1 MKKYKFIALAMVL
14 AVMLMGAG
22 YAYWTET
29 LTISNTVTTGDMNVI
44 FAPPNIA
51 GDYDGK
57 IDIGDILGD
66 LWEEISGADG
76 EDVILDQAPDMEV
89 SVEPSSDYKSVE
101 FNITEMYP
109 GTGGFLSFSIVN
121 DGTVPVA
128 LENITYGTL
137 VDNDN
142 LKDKL
147 NYIIHPVKVYKYYN
161 TGSGF
166 FDDILQGLDL
176 IEWLNTEPIYCDTFN
191 EYITELSNIMSG
203 VTLKPGEYID
213 TWGDAIDE
221 RGGYNIEMPSS
232 IEDDALEGAIFSFDL
247 LLNYVQGE

>member
-1 MKKYKFIALAMVL
+1 MKKYKFIALALVL

-29 LTISNTVTTGDMNVI
+29 LTISSTVTTGDMNVV

-57 IDIGDILGD
+57 LDIGDILGD
-66 LWEEISGADG
+66 LWEEIIGADG
-76 EDVILDQAPDMEV
+76 EDIILDQAPDMEV
-89 SVEPSSDYKSVE
+89 SVEPSSDYKRVE
-101 FNITEMYP
+101 FNITDMYP

-121 DGTVPVA
+121 DGTVPVT
-128 LENITYGTL
+128 LENITYGNL

-147 NYIIHPVKVYKYYN
+147 NYIIHPVKVYKYYSESKIVD
-161 TGSGF
+161 G
-166 FDDILQGLDL
+166 IMQGLDL
-176 IEWLNTEPIYCDTFN
+176 IEWLTTEPIYCDTFN
-191 EYITELSNIMSG
+191 EYITELSNIMSD

-213 TWGDAIDE
+213 TWGNAIDE

-232 IEDDALEGAIFSFDL
+232 ITSDALEDATFSFDL
-247 LLNYVQGE
+247 QLNYVQGE